1 MELISRLKEYAGMSH
16 RQIFDYVVH
25 KLSVMGQ
32 GYPYGKFNILD
43 FDTVSYGYIMANME
57 VYILPIS
64 IVILL
69 YIVQRIVTRKISK

>member
-1 MELISRLKEYAGMSH
+1 MSH